1 MISFLLVFK
10 DGKGWEKDG
19 SGLRCWALLWTQHHL
34 LRFSANNQLRALPN
48 CLTGKIL
55 GQYDWNMLPQ
65 KIAALWQEVCAFRC
79 VEEPGEVLVEV
90 LNEKVGKLVKRVERL
105 EEKILLEVFIGKELP
120 EIKE

>member
-34 LRFSANNQLRALPN
+34 LCFPPNNQLRALPN
-48 CLTGKIL
+48 CLTGKIF

-79 VEEPGEVLVEV
+79 VEEPGEILVEV
-90 LNEKVGKLVKRVERL
+90 FDEKVGKLVKRVERL
-105 EEKILLEVFIGKELP
+105 EE
-120 EIKE
+120 